1 MENNQ
6 NQQLQQVNQT
16 SLMHSGITTE
26 QFLAAVNPK
35 TVTDIIQSKN
45 PSVIRVVKENGEQIA
60 ISMMR
65 TLIVDVV
72 KFFNLGKSMGASQ
85 VHQTAELILEAYGQ
99 YKFDDWKLCFKMA
112 KLGQFGTVYDR
123 IDGNVIFD
131 WFDKYL
137 EIRFSEFETARAKE
151 NRMLNEPVKS
161 DPTPMPD
168 YIKELI
174 EKKVVVK
181 EPERQLNQTD
191 EQKQINKWIS
201 EFDDMWRMQGA
212 ADGKRFVIIGEQWMD
227 VGEWLTYKAGLTK

>member
-1 MENNQ
+1 M
-6 NQQLQQVNQT
+6 
-16 SLMHSGITTE
+16 
-26 QFLAAVNPK
+26 
-35 TVTDIIQSKN
+35 TDIIQSKN
-45 PSVIRVVKENGEQIA
+45 PSIVRISKENGEQIA

-85 VHQTAELILEAYGQ
+85 VHQTAELILESYGQ
-99 YKFDDWKLCFKMA
+99 YKFDDWRLCFKMA
-112 KLGQFGTVYDR
+112 KLGQFGTIYDR

-174 EKKVVVK
+174 EKKVVTEK
-181 EPERQLNQTD
+181 PISERQPTPQELIVKQFIYDFDKEAEIHGSQKYVQRLGRKMDIHEFLNYRIQG
-191 EQKQINKWIS
+191 IS
-201 EFDDMWRMQGA
+201 
-212 ADGKRFVIIGEQWMD
+212 
-227 VGEWLTYKAGLTK
+227 